1 MSEVRRE
8 ILCRCCFVFEDT
20 VREVIQENEL
30 TTVDQVSYHCNAG
43 SRCGGCRKKI
53 AELIEEELTDE

>member
-1 MSEVRRE
+1 MSDVFRE
-8 ILCRCCFVFEDT
+8 ILCRCCFVFKEAVKET
-20 VREVIQENEL
+20 IVENQL

-53 AELIEEELTDE
+53 AEMIEELQNE